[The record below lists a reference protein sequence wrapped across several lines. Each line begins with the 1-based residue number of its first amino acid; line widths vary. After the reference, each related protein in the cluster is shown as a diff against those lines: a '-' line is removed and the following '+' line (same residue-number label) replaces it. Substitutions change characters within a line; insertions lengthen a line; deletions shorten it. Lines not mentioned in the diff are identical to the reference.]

1 MLEEAQLLDQD
12 YEDGSNRTWATQ
24 VTIDGLTYAASL
36 FWQPLQ
42 NTEDPI
48 AEVSESAEGIME
60 GADLFCIKQGKAP
73 QFGICASQQGYKNGM
88 NVGAIPVATALGGQS
103 SFVAVFKVQEGWWY
117 ICVRN
122 DIILSDGDMVFL
134 KEEDA
139 KSQFMYMLAVPDWG
153 KKIAPKDWEIEGTE
167 EVDVSTLV
175 SKGNRA
181 KLQKIKA
188 LRGTKLFMVIGVSA
202 VVGIWLLSTIID
214 SIFLAPPKRPM
225 IAPVKP
231 KVVKPVEK
239 IPEIKP
245 WEKVK
250 DPNQVM
256 TQCYDYIAALAQI
269 MPPGWKIG
277 EITCNA
283 GGVSTSWKRE
293 VGRIAWIDEALE
305 KSQIKFGSKAIS
317 DDGNNLVVSVPLD
330 GVKTV
335 ASKPTYA
342 SPQLKITINDLFQ
355 SINQPVALSDG
366 SEKSNLSNVYRTVK
380 FKFSSVNN
388 PVVWRDLLTKF
399 SGLEVTMIKYR
410 KDGNMWD
417 YEGAIYVL

>member
-24 VTIDGLTYAASL
+24 VTVDGLTYATSL

-42 NTEDPI
+42 NTEDPV
-48 AEVSESAEGIME
+48 AEVSEAAEGIME

-73 QFGICASQQGYKNGM
+73 QFGICASQQGYKSGA

-139 KSQFMYMLAVPDWG
+139 KNQFMSMLAVPDWG
-153 KKIAPKDWEIEGTE
+153 KKIAPKEWEIEGTE
-167 EVDVSTLV
+167 DIDVTSLIN
-175 SKGNRA
+175 KGNRA

-214 SIFLAPPKRPM
+214 SIFLAPPKKPM
-225 IAPVKP
+225 IAPIKP
-231 KVVKPVEK
+231 KVVKPIEK

-250 DPNQVM
+250 DPSQVM
-256 TQCYDYIAALAQI
+256 TKCYDYIAAISQI

-277 EITCNA
+277 DITCNA
-283 GGVSTSWKRE
+283 GSASTSWTRE
-293 VGRIAWIDEALE
+293 IGRIAWIDEALD
-305 KSQIKFGSKAIS
+305 KSGIKFGAKAVS
-317 DDGNNLVVSVPLD
+317 DDGNSVNVSVPLD
-330 GVKTV
+330 QVATV
-335 ASKPTYA
+335 ASRPTYN
-342 SPQLKITINDLFQ
+342 SVQLKMTLNDLFQ
-355 SINQPVALSDG
+355 SINQPVALSD
-366 SEKSNLSNVYRTVK
+366 SSFTSAQSNIYRSVK

-388 PVVWRDLLTKF
+388 PVVWRDLLTNF
-399 SGLEVTMIKYR
+399 SGLEITMIKYT
-410 KDGNMWD
+410 KDGNKWD